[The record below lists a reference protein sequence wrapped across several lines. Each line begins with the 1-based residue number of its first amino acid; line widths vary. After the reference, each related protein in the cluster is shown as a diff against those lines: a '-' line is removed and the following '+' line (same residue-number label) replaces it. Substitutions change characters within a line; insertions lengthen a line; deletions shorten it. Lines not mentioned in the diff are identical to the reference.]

1 MAASP
6 VDLAGAVPS
15 ASPQGAHFLNG
26 WRVRWFWR
34 WQAWR
39 LRKARAQEP
48 SHGVA
53 VYDSVHTLDRLGYV
67 DDFCRLH
74 RELMR
79 QALLPDPDTPAAF
92 SRRLAREL
100 CGHCTAAL
108 LATPEGGIGGYSWG
122 RIGALDEALQHFRQ
136 VPALDHLH
144 SADWVELERR
154 AGRHVRDE
162 AVLAIS
168 GIGLASRYRRGF
180 TPLKQLLKPLLDLA
194 KGQGVTRAVWWV
206 PRGSPLES
214 LSLGFGARRLLQ
226 TPRVS
231 CFLLADLRPLNR
243 LFSALP
249 ACGIAELLARIAP
262 ARPPQRQPP
271 RLAVV
276 AGKAV
281 APAALRGGAR
291 AGL

>member
-1 MAASP
+1 MAAHP

-15 ASPQGAHFLNG
+15 AVPRAALSFPG

-53 VYDSVHTLDRLGYV
+53 QYDSVHTLDRLGYV
-67 DDFCRLH
+67 EDVYQLH
-74 RELMR
+74 HDLMR

-92 SRRLAREL
+92 ARRLGREL

-108 LATPEGGIGGYSWG
+108 LATPEGGIGGYAWG
-122 RIGALDEALQHFRQ
+122 RLGALDETLQHFRQ
-136 VPALDHLH
+136 VPVLAHL
-144 SADWVELERR
+144 SSEDWSELERR
-154 AGRHVRDE
+154 ANAYIGDA
-162 AVLAIS
+162 AVLALS

-194 KGQGVTRAVWWV
+194 KGQGVSQALWWV
-206 PRGSPLES
+206 PRGSPLEG

-231 CFLLADLRPLNR
+231 LFLLADLRPLAR
-243 LFSALP
+243 VFTALP
-249 ACGIAELLARIAP
+249 ACGIAELLARVAP
-262 ARPPQRQPP
+262 ARPPQRQTP
-271 RLAVV
+271 RLSVIE
-276 AGKAV
+276 GKAR
-281 APAALRGGAR
+281 PR
-291 AGL
+291 AEF